1 MTDERLRHLR
11 RAAAD
16 DPAAR
21 AALLTARLRAG
32 DLPEDRLRLAA
43 HLGDPAALEVLGAA
57 PPASSSIGRWVHGL
71 APWSADDGWPAWAAE
86 AYARAAAAAAAAV
99 LPCLERDPEQAA
111 AAGRAVA
118 AMDAWLACP
127 CDAHARAVVAA
138 GTPFEHVPA
147 GPAAL
152 FAGRARRFAEGALAR
167 MCGVP
172 LLEGPARASATEA
185 ATSAARATSTDV
197 VRAAIRDA
205 LVPWA
210 LLAAEPP
217 RRP

>member
-21 AALLTARLRAG
+21 AALLCARLRAG

-57 PPASSSIGRWVHGL
+57 PPTPSLGRWVHGL
-71 APWSADDGWPAWAAE
+71 APWSQEDGWPAWAAE

-99 LPCLERDPEQAA
+99 VTPCLARDPDQAQAA
-111 AAGRAVA
+111 ARALA

-138 GTPFEHVPA
+138 GAPFQPARA

-152 FAGRARRFAEGALAR
+152 FAGRVRRLAEGALAR

-172 LLEGPARASATEA
+172 LVEGPARATATEV
-185 ATSAARATSTDV
+185 ATTAARATSADA
-197 VRAAIRDA
+197 VRERVREA

-210 LLAAEPP
+210 L
-217 RRP
+217 RP